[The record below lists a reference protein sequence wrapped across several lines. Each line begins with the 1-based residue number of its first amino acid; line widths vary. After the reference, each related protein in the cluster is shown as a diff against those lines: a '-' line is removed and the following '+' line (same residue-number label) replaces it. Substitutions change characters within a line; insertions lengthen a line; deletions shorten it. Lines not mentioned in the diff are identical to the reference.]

1 MITSTSC
8 KYTNAAKE
16 RLFMKKSLVLFVFL
30 FISVSIAPATN
41 ANALSGTTSDE
52 QWPHPDV
59 VDPGYQAA
67 LFEDQSL
74 TPPSRNSWLFA
85 HSGNSVDNC
94 SSMDDALCQNAEF
107 VGFNAILG
115 PCESNTQVD
124 CIEAVTAAK
133 NGSSASGQFSRF
145 YPETGTAQYYG
156 SALKKIPS
164 GLSTSIWKIPNA
176 PHQFGD
182 EYLVLASVAG
192 STSNSETA
200 RLTGLTLRIIPV
212 SFQANAIRN
221 TTGVVVDTLLKRVDG
236 NGNVSPVWGTP
247 ADDFGLFRCVAWES
261 DGSCALQ
268 QPFPEETN
276 FTLKVRLSLTPKAW
290 MHGRMTNPVIDLDDL
305 GNGASRVS
313 VSASPMKVP
322 TVFGGGF
329 WDDLPADVQNAY
341 KPGGTYCQPRCGGR
355 IDWGSQE
362 IPNDPYLLN
371 SWSHP
376 ESSKDSSFDELRL
389 WLPVV
394 GDTAVATPSVW
405 SARTL
410 RLNEMVDADTC
421 FLSGPGIKGIVTSNA
436 TVYGNGPPEFNNAD
450 GTLNY
455 KVAAPHFNPDGSEF
469 KGTYDITMTSAV
481 ARCVY
486 QLGEAPINVNVR
498 VIGENGVQTGA
509 TTTAVESDGW
519 LKISVKDF
527 TFSSPTIK
535 LRITQKKGFK
545 KPKAP
550 QKVVCLKG
558 GKKKAATGKC
568 PPGAE
573 TVSALKITSSAKKPT
588 K

>member
-1 MITSTSC
+1 
-8 KYTNAAKE
+8 
-16 RLFMKKSLVLFVFL
+16 MKKSLFCFVFL
-30 FISVSIAPATN
+30 FISVSIAPATY
-41 ANALSGTTSDE
+41 ANALSGETSDE
-52 QWPHPDV
+52 QWPHPNIP
-59 VDPGYQAA
+59 DPGYQAA

-74 TPPSRNSWLFA
+74 TPQARNSWLYA
-85 HSGNSVDNC
+85 HTGKSVDNC
-94 SSMDDALCQNAEF
+94 SNMDDSLCQNAEF

-115 PCESNTQVD
+115 PCETETQLD
-124 CIEAVTAAK
+124 CIEGLTATK
-133 NGSSASGQFSRF
+133 NGASSPGEFSHF
-145 YPETGTAQYYG
+145 YPEQGDAQFIG
-156 SALKKIPS
+156 SIARKIPNGLATSVWKIPS
-164 GLSTSIWKIPNA
+164 A

-182 EYLVLASVAG
+182 EYLVLASFSGSAPKSEVAKI
-192 STSNSETA
+192 S
-200 RLTGLTLRIIPV
+200 GLTLRIIPV
-212 SFQANAIRN
+212 SFMENAIGN
-221 TTGVVVDTLLKRVDG
+221 AQGVLVDTLLKRVDT
-236 NGNVSPVWGTP
+236 NGNVAPTWATP
-247 ADDFGLFRCVAWES
+247 ATDFGLFRCVAWEI

-268 QPFPEETN
+268 QPFPDDTN

-305 GNGASRVS
+305 GDGASRVS
-313 VSASPMKVP
+313 VSASPIKVP
-322 TVFGGGF
+322 TVFGGDF
-329 WDDLPADVQNAY
+329 WDDLPIDIQNAY
-341 KPGGTYCQPRCGGR
+341 KRGGKYCQPYCGGR
-355 IDWGSQE
+355 INWGSKA
-362 IPNDPYLLN
+362 IPTDPHLLN
-371 SWSHP
+371 SWSYP
-376 ESSKDSSFDELRL
+376 ESNKDSSFDELRL

-410 RLNEMVDADTC
+410 GLGEMVDADTC
-421 FLSGPGIKGIVTSNA
+421 FLSGAGIKGIVTSNA
-436 TVYGNGPPEFNNAD
+436 TVYGDGPPSFNNAD

-455 KVAAPHFNPDGSEF
+455 TVAAPHFNPDGTEF

-498 VIGENGVQTGA
+498 VVGENGVQNGA

-545 KPKAP
+545 KPQAP

-573 TVSALKITSSAKKPT
+573 TVSALKATAAVKKP
-588 K
+588 KK

>member
-1 MITSTSC
+1 M
-8 KYTNAAKE
+8 
-16 RLFMKKSLVLFVFL
+16 RKSLVVFVFV
-30 FISVSIAPATN
+30 FTSVFVAPITELS
-41 ANALSGTTSDE
+41 ALSEATSDE
-52 QWPHPDV
+52 QWPHPNIP
-59 VDPGYQAA
+59 DPGYQGV

-74 TPPSRNSWLFA
+74 TPQARNSWLFA
-85 HSGNSVDNC
+85 HNGNSVDTC
-94 SSMDDALCQNAEF
+94 SNVGDALCQSASHI
-107 VGFNAILG
+107 GFNAILG
-115 PCESNTQVD
+115 PCESEAQLD
-124 CIEAVTAAK
+124 CVEGLTATK
-133 NGSSASGQFSRF
+133 NGTASQGSFSYF
-145 YPETGTAQYYG
+145 YPEQGDAQFTG
-156 SALKKIPS
+156 SISRKIPN
-164 GLSTSIWKIPNA
+164 GLATSIWNLPTA

-182 EYLVLASVAG
+182 EYMVLASVAG
-192 STSNSETA
+192 SAPNSEAA
-200 RLTGLTLRIIPV
+200 RISGLTLRIIPV
-212 SFQANAIRN
+212 SFMENAI
-221 TTGVVVDTLLKRVDG
+221 GDAQGIVVDTLLRREDS
-236 NGNVSPVWGTP
+236 NGNIWRSWATP
-247 ADDFGLFRCVAWES
+247 AIDFGQFRCVAWEV

-268 QPFPEETN
+268 QPFPEDTN
-276 FTLKVRLSLTPKAW
+276 FTLKVRLALTPKAW

-313 VSASPMKVP
+313 VSASPIKVP

-329 WDDLPADVQNAY
+329 WDDLPSEIQNAY
-341 KPGGTYCQPRCGGR
+341 KRGGTYCQPYCGGR
-355 IDWGSQE
+355 INWGSQE
-362 IPNDPYLLN
+362 VPSDPYLLN
-371 SWSHP
+371 SWSYP
-376 ESSKDSSFDELRL
+376 ESNKDSSFDELRL

-410 RLNEMVDADTC
+410 GLDEMVDADTC
-421 FLSGPGIKGIVTSNA
+421 FLSGAGIKGIVTSNA
-436 TVYGNGPPEFNNAD
+436 TVYGDGPPVFNNAE

-455 KVAAPHFNPDGSEF
+455 KVAAPHFNPDGTEF

-486 QLGEAPINVNVR
+486 QLGDAPINVSVR
-498 VIGENGVQTGA
+498 VVDENGIQTGA
-509 TTTAVESDGW
+509 TTTATESDGW

-573 TVSALKITSSAKKPT
+573 TVSALRTATTAKKP
-588 K
+588 KK

>member
-1 MITSTSC
+1 
-8 KYTNAAKE
+8 
-16 RLFMKKSLVLFVFL
+16 MKKALVFLAVISLVF
-30 FISVSIAPATN
+30 SIAPSSAVR
-41 ANALSGTTSDE
+41 ALDGSTSDE
-52 QWPHPDV
+52 QWPHPNIP
-59 VDPGYQAA
+59 DPGYQGA

-74 TPPSRNSWLFA
+74 TPQARNSWLFA
-85 HSGNSVDNC
+85 HTGNSVDNC
-94 SSMDDALCQNAEF
+94 TAVDEALCQNAEI

-115 PCESNTQVD
+115 PCESESQFD
-124 CIEAVTAAK
+124 CIEALTATK
-133 NGSSASGQFSRF
+133 NGTASQGSFSYF
-145 YPETGTAQYYG
+145 YPEQGDAQFTGSVAR
-156 SALKKIPS
+156 KIPN
-164 GLSTSIWKIPNA
+164 GLATSIWTIPSA

-182 EYLVLASVAG
+182 EYMVLASVAG
-192 STSNSETA
+192 SAFKSEVA
-200 RLTGLTLRIIPV
+200 RITGLTLRIIPV
-212 SFQANAIRN
+212 SFQENALRN
-221 TTGVVVDTLLKRVDG
+221 RNGAVVDTLMKRIDG
-236 NGNVSPVWGTP
+236 NGNVSIGWGMP
-247 ADDFGLFRCVAWES
+247 ADDFGLFRCVAWEV
-261 DGSCALQ
+261 DESCALQ
-268 QPFPEETN
+268 QPFPDETN

-305 GNGASRVS
+305 GNGSSRVS
-313 VSASPMKVP
+313 VSASPIKVP

-329 WDDLPADVQNAY
+329 WDDLPSEIQNAY
-341 KPGGTYCQPRCGGR
+341 KRGGTYCQPYCGGR
-355 IDWGSQE
+355 IDWGSRE
-362 IPNDPYLLN
+362 IPSDPYLLN
-371 SWSHP
+371 SWSYP
-376 ESSKDSSFDELRL
+376 ESNKDSSFDELRL

-410 RLNEMVDADTC
+410 GLDEMVDADTC
-421 FLSGPGIKGIVTSNA
+421 FLSGAGIKGIVTSNA
-436 TVYGNGPPEFNNAD
+436 TVYGDGPPVFNNTE

-455 KVAAPHFNPDGSEF
+455 KVAAPHFNPDGTEF

-486 QLGEAPINVNVR
+486 QLGDAPINVSVR
-498 VIGENGVQTGA
+498 VVDENGVQTGA
-509 TTTAVESDGW
+509 TTTATESDGW

-550 QKVVCLKG
+550 QRVVCLKG

-573 TVSALKITSSAKKPT
+573 TVSAMKTASTAKKAS

>member
-1 MITSTSC
+1 
-8 KYTNAAKE
+8 
-16 RLFMKKSLVLFVFL
+16 MKKSLVFLAAVSLVFGL
-30 FISVSIAPATN
+30 APSTSVH
-41 ANALSGTTSDE
+41 ALDGSTSDE
-52 QWPHPDV
+52 QWPHPNIP
-59 VDPGYQAA
+59 DPGYQAA

-74 TPPSRNSWLFA
+74 TPQARNSWLFA

-115 PCESNTQVD
+115 PCESEAQLD
-124 CIEAVTAAK
+124 CIEALTASK
-133 NGSSASGQFSRF
+133 NGATSQGSFSYF
-145 YPETGTAQYYG
+145 YPEQGDAQFIG
-156 SALKKIPS
+156 SIERKIPNGLATSVWKIPS
-164 GLSTSIWKIPNA
+164 A
-176 PHQFGD
+176 PHEFGD
-182 EYLVLASVAG
+182 EYMVLARVAG
-192 STSNSETA
+192 SAPNSETA
-200 RLTGLTLRIIPV
+200 RITGLTLRIIPV
-212 SFQANAIRN
+212 SFQENAIRN

-236 NGNVSPVWGTP
+236 NGNGRPGWGMP

-268 QPFPEETN
+268 QPFPDETN

-313 VSASPMKVP
+313 VSASPIKVP

-329 WDDLPADVQNAY
+329 WDDLPVDVQNAY
-341 KPGGTYCQPRCGGR
+341 KPGGTYCQPHCGGR
-355 IDWGSQE
+355 INWGSQE

-371 SWSHP
+371 SWSYP
-376 ESSKDSSFDELRL
+376 VSSKDSSFDELRL

-410 RLNEMVDADTC
+410 RLDEMIDADTC
-421 FLSGPGIKGIVTSNA
+421 FLSGAGIKGIVTSNA
-436 TVYGNGPPEFNNAD
+436 TVYGDGPPVFNNAD

-486 QLGEAPINVNVR
+486 QLGDAPINVAVR
-498 VIGENGVQTGA
+498 VVDENGIQTGA
-509 TTTAVESDGW
+509 TTTATESDGW

-573 TVSALKITSSAKKPT
+573 TVSALKATATAKKP
-588 K
+588 KK